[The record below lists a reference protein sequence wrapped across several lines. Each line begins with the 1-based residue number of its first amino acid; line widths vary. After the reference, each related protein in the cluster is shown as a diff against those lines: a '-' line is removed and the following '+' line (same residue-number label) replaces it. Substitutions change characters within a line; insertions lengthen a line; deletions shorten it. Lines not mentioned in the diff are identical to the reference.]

1 MKILYWI
8 KSHLIYSILISIGT
22 GLIVGYLFDVSWM
35 RHLIMPLTFM
45 LVYPMMVTLKL
56 SSVFEKMNVKLQ
68 GATAITNFVIFP
80 LLAFVIGQLF
90 FRTEPYF
97 QLGLLLIA
105 LFPTSGMTVSW
116 TILAKGNVQEAIK
129 MVVFGLLIAAVLS
142 PFYIQLFMGA
152 SITVPFVNIF
162 TNILLVVFVPMIL
175 AYVTQVVL
183 IKRYS
188 EERFHQSIKQ
198 KFPLFS
204 TLGVVIIIMVAVALR
219 AKVIIGNP
227 DILVSI
233 VVPLLLLYAMFF
245 MISVGISRIW
255 FSREDGIAYVNG
267 TLIRSLS
274 LSLAITLGVF
284 EGAGIAALLIA
295 IAYVIQVQIAALTV
309 KWNER
314 IFRKNNIVIKHQPM
328 VE

>member
-1 MKILYWI
+1 MNILRWI
-8 KSHLIYSILISIGT
+8 KSHLITSIFISIGT
-22 GLIVGYLFDVSWM
+22 GLVVGYFFDVSWM

-56 SSVFEKMNVKLQ
+56 SSIFEKMNGKLQ
-68 GATAITNFVIFP
+68 AVTVVTNFVIFP
-80 LLAFVIGQLF
+80 LIAYVIGQLF
-90 FRTEPYF
+90 FQQEPYF

-129 MVVFGLLIAAVLS
+129 MVVFGLLIAALLS
-142 PFYIQLFMGA
+142 PIYIKLFMGA
-152 SITVPFVNIF
+152 SIAVPFMKIF
-162 TNILLVVFVPMIL
+162 TNILLVVFVPLIL

-183 IKRYS
+183 IKKYS
-188 EERFHQSIKQ
+188 EETFHQSIKKQ
-198 KFPLFS
+198 FPLFS

-219 AKVIIGNP
+219 ARVIIDNP
-227 DILVSI
+227 DMLLSI
-233 VVPLLLLYAMFF
+233 MIPLLLLYASFF
-245 MISVGISRIW
+245 IVSVVISRLW

-295 IAYVIQVQIAALTV
+295 IAYVIQVQVAAFTV
-309 KWNER
+309 KWNGR
-314 IFRKNNIVIKHQPM
+314 IFKSTVSHQ
-328 VE
+328 VVQVAQK